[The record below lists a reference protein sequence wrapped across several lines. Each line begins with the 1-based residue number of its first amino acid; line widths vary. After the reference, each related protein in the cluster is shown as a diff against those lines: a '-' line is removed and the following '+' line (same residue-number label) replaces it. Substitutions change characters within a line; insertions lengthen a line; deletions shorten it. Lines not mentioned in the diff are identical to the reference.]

1 MIDVCDFC
9 SFQVHVSRDKVTW
22 PGAIIKKTGEGMPNY
37 DNNLVKGTLYIT
49 VDVDFPRGALSD
61 DKKEGRCIRIVLLL
75 IMLFPIISLCPSN

>member
-1 MIDVCDFC
+1 
-9 SFQVHVSRDKVTW
+9 
-22 PGAIIKKTGEGMPNY
+22 MPNY